1 MTDLKWMTDEVLINR
16 QSRHCIPLLEMT
28 DLNKTTIVVVISG
41 VVEIATPL
49 RRSQ

>member
-1 MTDLKWMTDEVLINR
+1 MKTKISPCGML
-16 QSRHCIPLLEMT
+16 CIPALEMT

-49 RRSQ
+49 RGSQLQIRLQ